1 MRRIFLSVRLIE
13 SSRSDELYVI
23 GSDELKLQDENNEKN
38 IFYVLLFNSTLNSN

>member
-13 SSRSDELYVI
+13 SSRSELYVI